1 MNEIK
6 DSVKVYGKSR
16 IGEGSRIMDYS
27 IIGMPSRKSTG
38 NGSVIGRDCVIR
50 NHNCIYEDTQ
60 IGDGFQ
66 SGGLTQIRE
75 DVRIGDGCKV
85 GTLCTIE
92 IGAVIGNHVN
102 IQGHCNIGEWTRI
115 EDGVFVGPM
124 VIMATDFKMD
134 GNIRP
139 ALIKSGSRIG
149 SNSTIVGGVTVG
161 EGAIIGAH
169 SVVTTDIPPFTIA
182 CGIPARP
189 VKKVTLEEVQ
199 RFQKNMMKDK
209 VDIVRLFNLH
219 HRIQSP

>member
-1 MNEIK
+1 MAEIK
-6 DSVKVYGKSR
+6 DTARVYGKSR
-16 IGEGSRIMDYS
+16 IGEGTKIMDYS
-27 IIGMPSRKSTG
+27 IIGMVSRKNTG
-38 NGSVIGRDCVIR
+38 NGAVIGKNCTIR
-50 NHNCIYEDTQ
+50 NHNCIYEDAV
-60 IGDGFQ
+60 IGDDFQ

-75 DVRIGDGCKV
+75 DVRIGNDCKV

-102 IQGHCNIGEWTRI
+102 IQGHCNIGEWSKI
-115 EDGVFVGPM
+115 HDGVFVGPM

-139 ALIKSGSRIG
+139 ATIKPGVRIG
-149 SNSTIVGGVTVG
+149 SNSTIVGGVTIG

-189 VKKVTLEEVQ
+189 VKKVTEEDVVK
-199 RFQKNMMKDK
+199 FQKNMMKDR
-209 VDIVRLFNLH
+209 VDILSLFRSH
-219 HRIQSP
+219 CKSQ

>member
-1 MNEIK
+1 MSGIK
-6 DSVKVYGKSR
+6 DTVKIYGNSK
-16 IGEGSRIMDYS
+16 IGEGTKIMDYT
-27 IIGMPSRKSTG
+27 IIGMVSRKNTG
-38 NGSVIGRDCVIR
+38 NGSIIGRNCTIR
-50 NHNCIYEDTQ
+50 NHNCIYEDAAV
-60 IGDGFQ
+60 GDDFQ

-75 DVRIGDGCKV
+75 GVRIGNNCKV

-102 IQGHCNIGEWTRI
+102 IQGHCNIGEWSKI

-139 ALIKSGSRIG
+139 ATIKSGVRIG
-149 SNSTIVGGVTVG
+149 SNSTIVGGVTIG

-189 VKKVTLEEVQ
+189 VKKVTEEEVA
-199 RFQKNMMKDK
+199 RFQKNMIKDK
-209 VDIVRLFNLH
+209 VDIVGLYRNMVSV
-219 HRIQSP
+219 QK

>member
-6 DSVKVYGKSR
+6 DTVKIYGKSK
-16 IGEGSRIMDYS
+16 IGEGTKVMDYS
-27 IIGMPSRKSTG
+27 IIGMASRKNTG
-38 NGSVIGRDCVIR
+38 NGATIGKGGTIR
-50 NHNCIYEDTQ
+50 NHNCIYEDAV
-60 IGDGFQ
+60 IGDDFQ

-75 DVRIGDGCKV
+75 DVRIGDNCKV

-102 IQGHCNIGEWTRI
+102 IQGHCNIGEWSKI
-115 EDGVFVGPM
+115 HDGVFVGPM

-139 ALIKSGSRIG
+139 ATIKSGVRIG
-149 SNSTIVGGVTVG
+149 SNSTIVGGVTIG

-169 SVVTTDIPPFTIA
+169 SVVTTDIPAFTIA

-189 VKKVTLEEVQ
+189 VKKVTEEDV
-199 RFQKNMMKDK
+199 RLFQKNMMKDK
-209 VDIVRLFNLH
+209 VDILSLFRTH
-219 HRIQSP
+219 CKSQ

>member
-1 MNEIK
+1 MSEIK
-6 DSVKVYGKSR
+6 DTAKVYGKSR
-16 IGEGSRIMDYS
+16 IGEGTKIMDYT
-27 IIGMPSRKSTG
+27 IIGMVSRKNTG
-38 NGSVIGRDCVIR
+38 NGTIIGRNCTIR
-50 NHNCIYEDTQ
+50 NHNCIYEDAV
-60 IGDGFQ
+60 IGDDFQ

-75 DVRIGDGCKV
+75 DVRIGDNCKV

-102 IQGHCNIGEWTRI
+102 IQGHCNIGEWTKI
-115 EDGVFVGPM
+115 EDGAFVGPM

-139 ALIKSGSRIG
+139 ATIKSGARIG

-161 EGAIIGAH
+161 QGAIIGAH

-189 VKKVTLEEVQ
+189 VKKVTEEEVA

-209 VDIVRLFNLH
+209 VDIVGLF
-219 HRIQSP
+219 RSYCKTQ